1 MVKATEASTVALWRE
16 MYLVRPNLSFND
28 YRIEW
33 AEIQNEAE
41 DTDKTAI
48 SSGSVSKYLKIF
60 KAEALQAGEL
70 QFKESGM
77 VSLEPVHI
85 NVEPIEAIGPF
96 ESFDPKA
103 ELFLLQS
110 QLVGIARNAETIT
123 NKVRLYGDA
132 VATAITLLEDA
143 EIMASL
149 MARAETAERE
159 LAQMDA
165 KLERAEALAKEERE
179 KRITEGM
186 THGDA
191 TGR

>member
-16 MYLVRPNLSFND
+16 MFLKRPNLSFND

-60 KAEALQAGEL
+60 KAEALQAGEI

-77 VSLEPVHI
+77 VSLEPV
-85 NVEPIEAIGPF
+85 EAVGPF
-96 ESFDPKA
+96 EAFDSKA

-110 QLVGIARNAETIT
+110 QLAGIARDAETIT

-132 VATAITLLEDA
+132 VATSIALLEDA

-149 MARAETAERE
+149 IARAETAESE
-159 LAQMDA
+159 LAHMEA
-165 KLERAEALAKEERE
+165 KVERAEALAKEERE
-179 KRITEGM
+179 KRIKEGM
-186 THGDA
+186 THGEA